1 MAKILYLSD
10 IRKVLQITSGKTYKG
25 HGLKDSAVML
35 LLSAEKDNLK
45 VILTRRSMHVG
56 HHKGEI
62 CFPGGK
68 KEQGD
73 DTLLDTALRETQEE
87 IGVVTKDIEV
97 LGHIDEVT
105 TTTGFLIRP
114 YVGIIQSH
122 RNFLI
127 SAEVDSILEMPI
139 ECLFSDDNRRDEVRL
154 SKEYALKST
163 NYVFD
168 GNVVFG
174 ATARMLD
181 HFSKLIGSVR

>member
-1 MAKILYLSD
+1 MVKILYLND
-10 IRKVLQITSGKTYKG
+10 IRKGLQITRGKTYKG
-25 HGLKDSAVML
+25 HGLRECAVML

-45 VILTRRSMHVG
+45 MILTRRSMNVG

-68 KEQGD
+68 KEPCD

-87 IGVVTKDIEV
+87 IGIVTKNIEV

-105 TTTGFLIRP
+105 TTTGFLVRP
-114 YVGIIQSH
+114 YVGIIQPH
-122 RNFLI
+122 RNFII

-139 ECLFSDDNRRDEVRL
+139 ECLFSDDHRRDEVRL
-154 SKEYALKST
+154 SKKYALKST
-163 NYVFD
+163 NYVFG